1 VTNFQVRAPTHHQH
15 EANWEI
21 PDKDSNL
28 IREIKMTDS
37 NLSEASAR
45 RAERAARLGRA
56 QVATA
61 AVAPEHDAAHQGV
74 PSETVEEQVNIS
86 SNPIHVIM
94 EDGSLSNDEKIEKI
108 AAYLTAEQNDYP
120 EARRRFAEFEAYYAH
135 TQSENMKID
144 VKGIERLIE
153 ELRNSLKPEV
163 EKIARDLSDVQI
175 KVQDAKKKLEV
186 LREAR
191 KQGKSLEELTAAF
204 RENESLLT
212 QIAETQKTLD
222 QLARSEVSLRS
233 DLATA
238 EERKKESQSGFLNSL
253 ARAFVGPDKDI
264 AATIQSIETRLRHE
278 AEEMT
283 RTTEQKHAIEANRDQ
298 KLEIGPLLIL
308 RAVDATEK
316 GYSDDLIQAAESG
329 LSLVNGAAQAVGR
342 LIHRN
347 AFSVEQARVI
357 NMAISRSAVSE
368 LVIKKAIELVTEKT
382 HDQGSQLEQQLTA
395 NAASIKETAASG
407 ESTTELEV
415 QKLDLDQKH
424 RGATE
429 YVDIL
434 GRTSMQFDKAAAN
447 STGAQAQAE
456 QLAELLQ
463 QEKEVLIGMASEA
476 LPTTTRALRLTL
488 NQALALHAHELGS
501 TVHELIQ
508 RAQELNSDS
517 MKQLVDTQ
525 SDLHKQEIAK
535 IEEAMRALDESAELM
550 TKQVEANVE
559 AAAERM
565 QKMAELRDA
574 AEGLNQARDALSA
587 TRPGVVH
594 SNSTAEVPPP
604 PAG

>member
-1 VTNFQVRAPTHHQH
+1 
-15 EANWEI
+15 
-21 PDKDSNL
+21 
-28 IREIKMTDS
+28 MTDI
-37 NLSEASAR
+37 NLSEASAK

-56 QVATA
+56 TVSTSAAT
-61 AVAPEHDAAHQGV
+61 PEHEVAHEASPADADQ
-74 PSETVEEQVNIS
+74 EQVDIS
-86 SNPIHVIM
+86 SNPIHAIM

-108 AAYLTAEQNDYP
+108 ATYLTAEENDFP
-120 EARRRFAEFEAYYAH
+120 EARKHFAEFEAYYAH

-163 EKIARDLSDVQI
+163 EKIARDLSDVQT
-175 KVQDAKKKLEV
+175 KVQDAKKKLAV

-204 RENESLLT
+204 RENESLLA
-212 QIAETQKTLD
+212 QIAAAQRTLD
-222 QLARSEVSLRS
+222 QLAKTEESLKS

-238 EERKKESQSGFLNSL
+238 NQRKKESESGFLNGL

-264 AATIQSIETRLRHE
+264 AATIQSIVTRLER
-278 AEEMT
+278 ASQDT
-283 RTTEQKHAIEANRDQ
+283 TQTTEQKQAIEASRDQ
-298 KLEIGPLLIL
+298 KLEVGPLLIL

-316 GYSDDLIQAAESG
+316 GYSDDLIHAAESG

-357 NMAISRSAVSE
+357 NLAISRSAVSE
-368 LVIKKAIELVTEKT
+368 LIIKKAIELVTERT
-382 HDQGSQLEQQLTA
+382 HVQGSQLEQQLIA
-395 NAASIKETAASG
+395 NAGGIKETAASG
-407 ESTTELEV
+407 NSTTELEV

-508 RAQELNSDS
+508 KAQELNSDS

-525 SDLHKQEIAK
+525 SDLHQQEIAK
-535 IEEAMRALDESAELM
+535 IEEAMKALDESAELM
-550 TKQVEANVE
+550 TKQVEANVD

-565 QKMAELRDA
+565 KKMAELRDA

-587 TRPGVVH
+587 TRPGVLH
-594 SNSTAEVPPP
+594 SNSTTDVSP
-604 PAG
+604 PA

>member
-1 VTNFQVRAPTHHQH
+1 
-15 EANWEI
+15 
-21 PDKDSNL
+21 
-28 IREIKMTDS
+28 MTDS
-37 NLSEASAR
+37 NLAEASAR

-56 QVATA
+56 QA
-61 AVAPEHDAAHQGV
+61 AVTPEHDAAAQV
-74 PSETVEEQVNIS
+74 APTQAAEEQIDIS

-108 AAYLTAEQNDYP
+108 AGYLTAEQNDYP

-144 VKGIERLIE
+144 VKGIERLLE

-163 EKIARDLSDVQI
+163 EKIARDLSDVQT

-204 RENESLLT
+204 RENESLLA
-212 QIAETQKTLD
+212 QIAAAQKTLD
-222 QLARSEVSLRS
+222 QLAKKEESLIS

-238 EERKKESQSGFLNSL
+238 NQRKKESESGFLNSL
-253 ARAFVGPDKDI
+253 ARTFSGPDKVI
-264 AATIQSIETRLRHE
+264 AATIQSIETRLHGA
-278 AEEMT
+278 AEEIT
-283 RTTEQKHAIEANRDQ
+283 RTAGQKQAIEASRDQ

-357 NMAISRSAVSE
+357 NLAISRSAVSE
-368 LVIKKAIELVTEKT
+368 LIIKKAIEIVTEKT
-382 HDQGSQLEQQLTA
+382 HDQGLQLEQQLTA
-395 NAASIKETAASG
+395 NVASIKETAASG

-508 RAQELNSDS
+508 KAQELNSDS

-535 IEEAMRALDESAELM
+535 IEEAMKALDESAELM

-587 TRPGVVH
+587 TRPGVLH
-594 SNSTAEVPPP
+594 SNSAADIPPP
-604 PAG
+604 PAA